1 MVSRVHGIAPGG
13 QLSGGARVKQAS
25 QICEK
30 TERIRFLT
38 KKISANLPAFLP
50 NRISMDRKWWL
61 VIAGCLAHAVNTG
74 LSYFGMS
81 AYFPSFEREFGWSR
95 TAISGAFSLAR
106 IESGLLGPLEGYA
119 TDRLGPPKMMFIG
132 IAVCA
137 LGFFFLSLVYSLPM
151 LYAVIV
157 LGIVMGSSLGNN
169 MPVSVAIAQVFR
181 ERRSFAFGI
190 YRMGPGL
197 SGVLVPI
204 IGWMIALWGWRATA
218 VVSALIILTVSL
230 PLAVVIAKIY
240 REHQNAADVEPQS
253 KSETGT
259 HPGAEGEFTLKE
271 AMRTQSFWTLSVAMA
286 LRHLVTEGVSVHFVI
301 LLVDRGWT
309 TAAASALLGVSAF
322 IGAPARLGMA
332 WLGDLYDKRVLIMG
346 LLVSLGV
353 SVFFMGWTA
362 EPYIFTVFM
371 VIYSL
376 AYGGL
381 ASLQEP
387 IRADYFGTRSFATI
401 HGMSRSVTTA
411 GTFLGPILAGFS
423 YDLTKSYTVAFGLF
437 AGVSMLALFCMFL
450 AQPPRK
456 TPRDSQ

>member
-1 MVSRVHGIAPGG
+1 
-13 QLSGGARVKQAS
+13 
-25 QICEK
+25 
-30 TERIRFLT
+30 
-38 KKISANLPAFLP
+38 
-50 NRISMDRKWWL
+50 MDRKWWM

-106 IESGLLGPLEGYA
+106 IESGILGPLEGYA

-132 IAVCA
+132 TTVCA
-137 LGFFFLSLVYSLPM
+137 LGFLCLSLVYSLPM

-181 ERRSFAFGI
+181 ERRSLAFGI

-197 SGVLVPI
+197 SGLLVPV
-204 IGWMIALWGWRATA
+204 IGWMIVLWGWRTTA
-218 VVSALIILTVSL
+218 VASAFIIITISL
-230 PLAVVIAKIY
+230 PLAFVISKIY
-240 REHQNAADVEPQS
+240 REHQNAASEEPQS
-253 KSETGT
+253 KAHTA
-259 HPGAEGEFTLKE
+259 PGRHLGADPQFTLRE

-309 TAAASALLGVSAF
+309 TAAASGLLGLSAF
-322 IGAPARLGMA
+322 IGAPARIGMA
-332 WLGDLYDKRVLIMG
+332 WLGDLFDKRRLIIG
-346 LLVSLGV
+346 LLIVLSV
-353 SVFFMGWTA
+353 SVLLMGRTSQ
-362 EPYIFTVFM
+362 PYVFTTFM
-371 VIYSL
+371 VLYSL

-401 HGMSRSVTTA
+401 HGMSRSVTTV
-411 GTFLGPILAGFS
+411 GTFMGPIIAGFF
-423 YDLTKSYTVAFGLF
+423 YDLTQSYTIPFTIF
-437 AGVSMLALFCMFL
+437 AGVSLASIFCMFL
-450 AQPPRK
+450 AKPPIRN
-456 TPRDSQ
+456 PSGLPPAV